1 VSFQPSVL
9 VQIGKVGEPMKT
21 VSGTT
26 IEEEDDAP

>member
-21 VSGTT
+21 ISGTAS
-26 IEEEDDAP
+26 EDEDA